1 MDGETKTRAGLCVS
15 IRESNALGLKGTTT
29 GDSEL
34 VASNVVLSTASR
46 ASSVESDSLRPQQV
60 VTRRN
65 VGRDLEVKLSAY
77 EPSACCQSIE
87 HRRNV
92 QL

>member
-15 IRESNALGLKGTTT
+15 VRESNALGLKGATT

-34 VASNVVLSTASR
+34 VASNVVLSTTSR
-46 ASSVESDSLRPQQV
+46 AGSVESDSLGPQQV

-65 VGRDLEVKLSAY
+65 VGRDLEVELSAY
-77 EPSACCQSIE
+77 GLSVCCQCIQY
-87 HRRNV
+87 RTNV